1 MKNNIIIGFVLLL
14 FANNLVF
21 AQEKR
26 ILSHGETQ
34 FPQETVDSNFLLPK
48 LSPVAVMLLMEMDNM
63 DSEHRKNLVSDTSFI
78 KKYALHNIDGVL
90 FVNSFLHTYENFSA
104 SDVKQYNVRLNNP
117 MFGIQTALVPI
128 ESLRTVAQI
137 PTIKQIEISF
147 PSKQLLDNAR
157 ACTWVDAVHS
167 GSQLPGAYTGTGV
180 VVGIIDQGFDYTHPM
195 FDDNYGNCRIK
206 RVWEQLT
213 SGTPPADFS
222 YGRELVT
229 ASSIENAGTDM
240 SSGSH
245 ATHVAGIAGG
255 NTDHSSY
262 GWLQALTGV
271 AKNSDLVF
279 VATDMSDQGIWD
291 GICYI
296 MSYAQS
302 VGKPC
307 VINMSMG
314 KHLGSH
320 DGNSTFD
327 LCCDALA
334 ENTTGVILVG
344 AAGNAGTTTLYCS
357 KVLTSNDSYL
367 ETFPVNSST
376 NTYDINI
383 WGQPNQSF
391 QVSVEIYDV
400 DDNESISSTAWKT
413 PSQASNGL
421 NWTLQDD
428 DILFPDNISVFM
440 QGGIDQN
447 TNKQV
452 MIVSI
457 DNSEQDDNEKM
468 ICLRVYST
476 SGEIQMWAYDNMT
489 TFSNFGY
496 TDCVSGSTTH
506 TVSEIGGIGR
516 SMISVGSYNSKNTWL
531 DWNDNTQSVSTI
543 VGARSSFSSKGPT
556 ADGRMK
562 PDITAPGSRIMSS
575 VNHYNT
581 SYNQSNPDVYA
592 SLHSGN
598 TYWYWACMDGTSM
611 ASPMVTGII
620 ALWLQGNPM
629 LTIPEVKDIIRQT
642 AYTDSYTGSI
652 GASGSNLWGWGKI
665 NAHEGMKLV
674 ANTLPTPTIS
684 CEDTTPCEGETIH
697 LTADYYYS
705 EWHYV
710 QWSNGQEG
718 RLITVTESGTYR
730 VRLVSATDQTV
741 TSEWSS
747 PVTITFQP
755 HPIPEISGNLAVCAG
770 TQTELTAS
778 NGATYLWSNGDTT
791 ETIIISPTV
800 NQNYS
805 VTATSAYGC
814 TGSASVSV
822 EILEAPSVRIT
833 CSSDTICYG
842 SSTTLSVPEGD
853 TYSWSSGATTSII
866 NVSPETTTVYSVTI
880 TNDNGCSN
888 IEEQIIYVIGSE
900 QMSIIGDDTIC
911 FGQTVELLAS
921 GAIDFLWSTGE
932 TTQSVLVSPE
942 QTTTY
947 TVTGAM
953 EHGCVGSRSFTVT
966 VYENPTAVV
975 SNDVSICAGAN
986 ATLSATGGSEFLWS
1000 TTDTTPSITVSPNI
1014 SSVYSVIVSNGIC
1027 SDTAQVTVTVML
1039 SPNLNISGNLTICS
1053 GNNTMLLASGADR
1066 YQWSTGDTTTFII
1079 VAPIS
1084 TTTYSVVGM
1093 HQMNSCMTMES
1104 VTVNVMQPQFTS
1116 IVADICENEI
1126 YNENGFNV
1134 SEEGVY
1140 TQNLQTVIGCDSIVT
1155 LTLSVHQNYVV
1166 NIVDSIVE
1174 GEVYT
1179 QNGFA
1184 VSEQGV
1190 YTQNLH
1196 SEYGCDSI
1204 VTLTLN
1210 VIAGIADN
1218 AITGFYIKPNPTSG
1232 TLLLSQ
1238 IADIVDIFD
1247 ITGQKI
1253 GTYTSEDVIDLTT
1266 CAAGIY
1272 FLRIEISGRVL
1283 VRKVIKQ

>member
-1 MKNNIIIGFVLLL
+1 ML

-48 LSPVAVMLLMEMDNM
+48 LSPVAVKMLMEMDNM

-195 FDDNYGNCRIK
+195 FDDYYGNCRIK
-206 RVWEQLT
+206 RVWEQLI
-213 SGTPPADFS
+213 SGTPPANFS
-222 YGRELVT
+222 YGRELAT

-262 GWLQALTGV
+262 SWLQALTGV

-314 KHLGSH
+314 KHLGPH
-320 DGNSTFD
+320 DGNSSFD
-327 LCCDALA
+327 LACDALA

-344 AAGNAGTTTLYCS
+344 SAGNEGASALYCS
-357 KVLTSNDSYL
+357 KILTSNDSYL
-367 ETFPVNSST
+367 ETFPNSYD
-376 NTYDINI
+376 NTYSINI
-383 WGQPNQSF
+383 WGEPNQSF
-391 QVSVEIYDV
+391 QVSVQIYDV
-400 DDNESISSTAWKT
+400 DDNESIASTPWKT
-413 PSQASNGL
+413 PSQASGGL
-421 NWTLQDD
+421 SWTLQDD
-428 DILFPDNISVFM
+428 DILFPDNIYVTM
-440 QGGIDQN
+440 QGGIN
-447 TNKQV
+447 SISNKQGMV
-452 MIVSI
+452 VTIN
-457 DNSEQDDNEKM
+457 NSEQDDNEKK
-468 ICLRVYST
+468 ICLRVYSS
-476 SGEIQMWAYDNMT
+476 SGEIQMWAYDHKT
-489 TFSNFGY
+489 TFSNSGY

-506 TVSEIGGIGR
+506 TVGEIGGTGR

-531 DWNDNTQSVSTI
+531 DWNDNTQSVPTV

-562 PDITAPGSRIMSS
+562 PDITAPGSLIMSS

-592 SLHSGN
+592 SLHTGN
-598 TYWYWACMDGTSM
+598 TYWYWACMEGTSM

-620 ALWLQGNPM
+620 ALWLQGNPN

-642 AYTDSYTGSI
+642 AYTDSYTGTI
-652 GASGSNLWGWGKI
+652 GSSGSNLWGWGKI
-665 NAHEGMKLV
+665 NAHEGMKAI

-684 CEDTTPCEGETIH
+684 CSNTTPCEGETTY
-697 LTADYYYS
+697 LTANYS
-705 EWHYV
+705 CPGWLYI
-710 QWSNGQEG
+710 QWSNGQYG
-718 RLITVTESGTYR
+718 GQIPVTQSGTYR
-730 VRLVSATDQTV
+730 VRLVSANDETV
-741 TSEWSS
+741 TSEWSA
-747 PVTITFQP
+747 PITITYQP
-755 HPIPEISGNLAVCAG
+755 RPIPEISGDLTVCAG
-770 TQTELTAS
+770 AYTELTALNGVSYVWS
-778 NGATYLWSNGDTT
+778 NGATT
-791 ETIIISPTV
+791 ESIIISPTA

-805 VTATSAYGC
+805 VTATNAYGC
-814 TGSASVSV
+814 TGTASVRV
-822 EILEAPSVRIT
+822 EILNAPSGDIT
-833 CSSDTICYG
+833 CPLDTICQG
-842 SSTTLSVPEGD
+842 STTTLSVSEGN
-853 TYSWSSGATTSII
+853 TYLWSSGETTSII
-866 NVSPETTTVYSVTI
+866 NVSPETTTVYFVTI
-880 TNDNGCSN
+880 TNDNGCFSVK
-888 IEEQIIYVIGSE
+888 EQTIYVIGSE
-900 QMSIIGDDTIC
+900 LMSVVGDDAIC

-1000 TTDTTPSITVSPNI
+1000 TNDTTPSITVSPNI

-1027 SDTAQVTVTVML
+1027 SDTAQATVTVL
-1039 SPNLNISGNLTICS
+1039 PAPNLIVSGNLTICS
-1053 GNNTMLLASGADR
+1053 GSSAMLLASGADR
-1066 YQWSTGDTTTFII
+1066 YQWSTGDTTAFII
-1079 VAPIS
+1079 VTPIS
-1084 TTTYSVVGM
+1084 TITYSVVGM
-1093 HQMNSCMTMES
+1093 HQMNSCMTMEN
-1104 VTVNVMQPQFTS
+1104 VTVNVMQPQYTN
-1116 IVADICENEI
+1116 IAADICENEI
-1126 YNENGFNV
+1126 YSENGFNV
-1134 SEEGVY
+1134 GEEGIY
-1140 TQNLQTVIGCDSIVT
+1140 TQNLQTAIGCDSIVT

-1166 NIVDSIVE
+1166 NIIDSIAE

-1179 QNGFA
+1179 QNGFD
-1184 VSEQGV
+1184 VSEPGV
-1190 YTQNLH
+1190 YTQNLY

>member
-195 FDDNYGNCRIK
+195 FDDNYGYCRIK
-206 RVWEQLT
+206 RVWEQNIT
-213 SGTPPADFS
+213 GTPPADFS
-222 YGRELVT
+222 YGRELT
-229 ASSIENAGTDM
+229 TSADIENAGTDE
-240 SSGSH
+240 SSASH

-255 NTDHSSY
+255 NTDYSNYS
-262 GWLQALTGV
+262 WLRALTGV

-279 VATDMSDQGIWD
+279 VSTDGTDAKIWD
-291 GICYI
+291 GIIYI
-296 MSYAQS
+296 MLYAQS

-307 VINMSMG
+307 VINMSWG
-314 KHLGSH
+314 GHLGPH
-320 DGNSTFD
+320 DGNSSFD
-327 LCCDALA
+327 LACDALA

-344 AAGNAGTTTLYCS
+344 SAGNDGSTALYCS
-357 KVLTSNDSYL
+357 KILTNNDSYL
-367 ETFPVNSST
+367 ETFPVNS
-376 NTYDINI
+376 NTHAINI
-383 WGQPNQSF
+383 WGEPNQSF

-400 DDNESISSTAWKT
+400 DDNESIASTPWKT
-413 PSQASNGL
+413 PNQASGGL
-421 NWTLQDD
+421 SWTLQDD
-428 DILFPDNISVFM
+428 DILFPDNIYVTM
-440 QGGIDQN
+440 QGGIN
-447 TNKQV
+447 STSNKQGMV
-452 MIVSI
+452 VTI
-457 DNSEQDDNEKM
+457 DNREQDDNEKK
-468 ICLRVYST
+468 ICLRVYSS
-476 SGEIQMWAYDNMT
+476 SGEVQIWAYDHIT
-489 TFSNFGY
+489 SFSNSGY

-506 TVSEIGGIGR
+506 TVSEIGGTGR

-531 DWNDNTQSVSTI
+531 DWNDNTQSVSTV

-581 SYNQSNPDVYA
+581 SYNQSNPDVYC
-592 SLHSGN
+592 SLNNGVTH
-598 TYWYWACMDGTSM
+598 WYWACMDGTSM
-611 ASPMVTGII
+611 AAPMVTGII
-620 ALWLQGNPM
+620 ALWLQGNPN

-642 AYTDSYTGSI
+642 AYTDSYTGTI
-652 GASGSNLWGWGKI
+652 GSSGSNLWGWGKI
-665 NAHEGMKLV
+665 NAHEGMKAI

-684 CEDTTPCEGETIH
+684 CSNTTPCEGETTY
-697 LTADYYYS
+697 LTANYS
-705 EWHYV
+705 CPGWLYI
-710 QWSNGQEG
+710 QWSNGQYGEQ
-718 RLITVTESGTYR
+718 IPVTQSGTYR
-730 VRLVSATDQTV
+730 VRLVSANDETV
-741 TSEWSS
+741 TSEWSA
-747 PVTITFQP
+747 PITITYQP
-755 HPIPEISGNLAVCAG
+755 RPIPEISGDLTVCAG
-770 TQTELTAS
+770 AYTELTALNGVSYVWS
-778 NGATYLWSNGDTT
+778 NGATT
-791 ETIIISPTV
+791 ESIIVSPTA

-805 VTATSAYGC
+805 VTATNAYGC
-814 TGSASVSV
+814 TGTASVRV
-822 EILEAPSVRIT
+822 EILNAPSGDIT
-833 CSSDTICYG
+833 CHSDTICQG
-842 SSTTLSVPEGD
+842 STTTLSVSEGN
-853 TYSWSSGATTSII
+853 TYLWSSGETTSII
-866 NVSPETTTVYSVTI
+866 NVSPETTTVFFVTI
-880 TNDNGCSN
+880 TNDNGCSSVK
-888 IEEQIIYVIGSE
+888 EQTIYVIGSE
-900 QMSIIGDDTIC
+900 LMSVVGDDAIC

-975 SNDVSICAGAN
+975 SNDVSICPGAN

-1066 YQWSTGDTTTFII
+1066 YQWSTGDTTAFII